1 MGFNKRFLSKE
12 TILNNLSNI
21 DSLLK
26 TDGLVLDMWS
36 HYFVKDL
43 DAKQRPLRQE
53 LIEDIQFDSSG
64 DYQNHKNFYL
74 LSSISEAIINLSTN
88 PSWVDI
94 HIVWVKTDFK
104 IEESEKGKFDLL
116 TKKALNSAI
125 SYYDNLV
132 GI

>member
-36 HYFVKDL
+36 HNFIKAL
-43 DAKQRPLRQE
+43 DPKKRPLRQE
-53 LIEDIQFDSSG
+53 LLEDIQFDSSG

-94 HIVWVKTDFK
+94 HIVWVKTGFK

>member
-43 DAKQRPLRQE
+43 DAKQTPLRQE

-94 HIVWVKTDFK
+94 HIVWVKTGFK